1 MYIIYVYVFG
11 TFFSITMQ
19 CSHVQYHP
27 RPRRTKHVYY
37 IENTTTARVTWLIY
51 LQEMNINVTNLVNS
65 QIKFQIPNIVFK
77 KTQSVIQLQFKYIIH
92 FNINPRNISFPPYAF
107 NVFSIRQYWIIAK
120 EDSQLNK
127 RENDD
132 HFPIKKMIEKIFWN
146 EKLPILLTNNITG
159 CRKIVWWL

>member
-1 MYIIYVYVFG
+1 MYIIQVRICFWDILLYN
-11 TFFSITMQ
+11 Q

-27 RPRRTKHVYY
+27 RPRRTTGRTKQVCC

-107 NVFSIRQYWIIAK
+107 NVFSIRQYWITAK
-120 EDSQLNK
+120 EESQLNK
-127 RENDD
+127 RENEEGKQNEIVHFHD
-132 HFPIKKMIEKIFWN
+132 HFPIKN
-146 EKLPILLTNNITG
+146 VLA
-159 CRKIVWWL
+159 